1 MALASY
7 EYLGGGGGGG
17 DDDDVAKSLAS
28 AMPDGVLLKFGA
40 KWCGP
45 CRAVHAG
52 FVQLAQQSPVP
63 CFQVDIEEDPEGLA
77 SAFSIEKLPTFL
89 LLRSGSEAGRVE
101 GASLEQV
108 RQLLLAPQ
116 AQASSA

>member
-1 MALASY
+1 MTLAVY
-7 EYLGGGGGGG
+7 EYLGGGGDG
-17 DDDDVAKSLAS
+17 AAESLTS
-28 AMPDGVLLKFGA
+28 SSMPDGVLLKFGA

-52 FVQLAQQSPVP
+52 FVELAQRSPVP

-89 LLRSGSEAGRVE
+89 LLRSGAEAGRVE

-108 RQLLLAPQ
+108 RQLLLAPR